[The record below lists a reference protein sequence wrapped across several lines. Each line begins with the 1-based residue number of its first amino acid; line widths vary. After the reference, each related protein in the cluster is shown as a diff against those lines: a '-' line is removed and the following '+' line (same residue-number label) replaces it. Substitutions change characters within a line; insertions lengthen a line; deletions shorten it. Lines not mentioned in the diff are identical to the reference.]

1 MASQLA
7 AQEYLSRL
15 TGAGS
20 AAPAGGQDQA
30 AATEYLTRLA
40 AVSAAASAASLNK
53 SSIQSNPLLL
63 PSVSISAVND
73 PKSMSDY
80 ISLMQTAAAAMSRD
94 PMTTNASSMISDP
107 SSLAAALS
115 SRDTNQTAALSADSN
130 LAAAL
135 AQDPNL
141 AAALS
146 RDPSLAALLQA
157 QSLIPGLE
165 MSLAGSGG
173 GSTGK
178 RLTLNER
185 KTHSPAANIRHS
197 SPVSLE
203 KHLKLPSDT
212 QILKAPSYGGSRV
225 RDGAGS
231 PVITL
236 PTGLTIG
243 KFGLI
248 QSSYAA
254 S

>member
-15 TGAGS
+15 TGTGS
-20 AAPAGGQDQA
+20 AAQSGGQDQA

-40 AVSAAASAASLNK
+40 AVSANASATSINK

-63 PSVSISAVND
+63 PSVSISTVND
-73 PKSMSDY
+73 PKAMSDY

-94 PMTTNASSMISDP
+94 PMTTNASSMSTLSDP
-107 SSLAAALS
+107 SSLAATLS
-115 SRDTNQTAALSADSN
+115 LRDTNQTAVLSADPN

-135 AQDPNL
+135 AQDPSL

-165 MSLAGSGG
+165 MSLAGSGVG
-173 GSTGK
+173 ATGK
-178 RLTLNER
+178 RMTLNER

-212 QILKAPSYGGSRV
+212 QILKAPSYVGSRG
-225 RDGAGS
+225 RDSASS

-243 KFGLI
+243 KF
-248 QSSYAA
+248 
-254 S
+254 